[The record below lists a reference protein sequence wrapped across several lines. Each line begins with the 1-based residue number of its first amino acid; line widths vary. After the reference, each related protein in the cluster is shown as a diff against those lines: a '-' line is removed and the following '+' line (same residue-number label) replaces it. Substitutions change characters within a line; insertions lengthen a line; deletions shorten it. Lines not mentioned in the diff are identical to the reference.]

1 MKTFKAD
8 KCVNPFSLLNA
19 VCHCSDGIQDLLKCR
34 VTSET
39 GLIECSIRDFV
50 ICTDFLVDK
59 ALAIMQEYCREQC
72 SPDGFDIFST
82 PIGEGRY
89 KKDYWRSYVFCD
101 EVNDTLRGAFQ
112 VTLRGG
118 QRGWLIG
125 NNEQE
130 LQAIAERYPV
140 LAGLV
145 HSKIS
150 NARSK
155 ATTNVPFDRSAARQM
170 RQLLGC
176 LARVAETPVVPSDR
190 QAAADFMTWGLKQAE
205 RLGNQ
210 ALAFFKEY
218 LKPGQ
223 SNIAS

>member
-1 MKTFKAD
+1 MR
-8 KCVNPFSLLNA
+8 NYS
-19 VCHCSDGIQDLLKCR
+19 R
-34 VTSET
+34 V
-39 GLIECSIRDFV
+39 G
-50 ICTDFLVDK
+50 
-59 ALAIMQEYCREQC
+59 
-72 SPDGFDIFST
+72 
-82 PIGEGRY
+82 
-89 KKDYWRSYVFCD
+89 
-101 EVNDTLRGAFQ
+101 
-112 VTLRGG
+112 GG

-155 ATTNVPFDRSAARQM
+155 ATTNVPFDRSATWQM

-190 QAAADFMTWGLKQAE
+190 QTAADFMTWGLKQAD

-223 SNIAS
+223 SNIVL